1 MARRM
6 TPMQVELLR
15 EINKECDDDDSSTEY
30 MIQMMQ
36 DAAEVSYDDKASV
49 IRYNLFINEVITMY
63 ENYRE
68 TIKTLLEETFDV
80 TCGKKRDYYTDYE
93 MEEAEYISRDGF
105 ISHINGGFVVTRW
118 LDLSL
123 LSGSGYRFGV
133 KEVDDKINSLIDRC
147 YADAKEAFIDKHEEY
162 KGRESEVEYHALYE
176 AGGCNL
182 SEELDVIEQEML
194 SEMSILCFFN
204 VYYYD
209 ADNHHGTVKD
219 KDSLYIFASVN
230 YESPYHRHGSN
241 NEVTFIEK
249 SIEAKDSKD
258 MLLQLA
264 ERAKATF
271 DNIKD

>member
-1 MARRM
+1 
-6 TPMQVELLR
+6 
-15 EINKECDDDDSSTEY
+15 
-30 MIQMMQ
+30 
-36 DAAEVSYDDKASV
+36 
-49 IRYNLFINEVITMY
+49 MY
-63 ENYRE
+63 TDYRE

-80 TCGKKRDYYTDYE
+80 TCEKKRDYYTDYE

-105 ISHINGGFVVTRW
+105 ISHINGGFKITRW
-118 LDLSL
+118 LDLGL

-147 YADAKEAFIDKHEEY
+147 YADAREAFIDKHEEY
-162 KGRESEVEYHALYE
+162 KDRESEVNYHALYE
-176 AGGCNL
+176 ANL
-182 SEELDVIEQEML
+182 GDLAEELSNIEMDMM

-209 ADNHHGTVKD
+209 ADNYHGTVKD

-230 YESPYHRHGSN
+230 YEAPYHRHGSN

-258 MLLQLA
+258 MLLELA

>member
-1 MARRM
+1 
-6 TPMQVELLR
+6 
-15 EINKECDDDDSSTEY
+15 
-30 MIQMMQ
+30 
-36 DAAEVSYDDKASV
+36 
-49 IRYNLFINEVITMY
+49 MY
-63 ENYRE
+63 SDYRE
-68 TIKTLLEETFDV
+68 TLKTILEETFDV
-80 TCGKKRDYYTDYE
+80 TCEKKRDYYTDYE

-105 ISHINGGFVVTRW
+105 ISHINGGFKVTRW

-123 LSGSGYRFGV
+123 ISGSGYRFGV

-147 YADAKEAFIDKHEEY
+147 YADAKESFIDKHEEY
-162 KGRESEVEYHALYE
+162 KDRESEVNYHDLYD
-176 AGGCNL
+176 AGLGDL
-182 SEELDVIEQEML
+182 AEELSNIEMDMM

-230 YESPYHRHGSN
+230 YEAPYHRHGSN

-249 SIEAKDSKD
+249 SIEAENCKD
-258 MLLQLA
+258 MLIELA